1 MTFSTLIGLLI
12 LATVVWLVSLVRRDA
27 SLADPAWG
35 FGFPAMAGLAWSGS
49 PDPGSRGQLLLLL
62 TSLWGCRLGIYLLWR
77 NLGHGEDRRYRV
89 MREHHGPAFWWRS
102 WFTVFALQ
110 AVLLWWVGLPV
121 QVAIQQGGDLF
132 RPSDL
137 LFLPL
142 WCFGLFWESVSDWQ
156 LARFQADPANAGR
169 VLDRGLWRY
178 SRHPNYFGDFCV
190 WWALYGLAG
199 PAGAWWTLLSP
210 ISMTL
215 LLLFVSGVRLTEST
229 IQSRRPEYAEY
240 QRRTNA
246 FFPGPPR
253 RLARSVH

>member
-12 LATVVWLVSLVRRDA
+12 LATAVWLVSLVRRDA

-132 RPSDL
+132 R
-137 LFLPL
+137 
-142 WCFGLFWESVSDWQ
+142 
-156 LARFQADPANAGR
+156 
-169 VLDRGLWRY
+169 
-178 SRHPNYFGDFCV
+178 HPNYFGDFCV

-253 RLARSVH
+253 RLSGSVH